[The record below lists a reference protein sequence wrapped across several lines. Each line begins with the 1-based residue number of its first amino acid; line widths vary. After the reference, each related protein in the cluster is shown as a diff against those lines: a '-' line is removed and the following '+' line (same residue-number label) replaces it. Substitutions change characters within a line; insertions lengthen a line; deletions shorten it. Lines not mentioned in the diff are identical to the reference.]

1 MTQKNTNIP
10 TNGENENINTST
22 ESTKDSQNQRRLI
35 SEAIWE
41 YYKKNPQEVLGYLD
55 GSSADIARFKK
66 ELLKESN
73 LIKGKCTL
81 ISTGGFY

>member
-35 SEAIWE
+35 SEAI
-41 YYKKNPQEVLGYLD
+41 
-55 GSSADIARFKK
+55 
-66 ELLKESN
+66 
-73 LIKGKCTL
+73 
-81 ISTGGFY
+81 